1 MNYER
6 SNVIERNI
14 NIFKTRASDLDIGRW
29 PKQGMM
35 LRVKFGVTSFQ
46 RTRVRIYGMGKK

>member
-6 SNVIERNI
+6 NNVIERSI
-14 NIFKTRASDLDIGRW
+14 NIFKTRASDLDIGKW
-29 PKQGMM
+29 LKQRGV
-35 LRVKFGVTSFQ
+35 LVVKFGVISFQ

>member
-14 NIFKTRASDLDIGRW
+14 SIFKTRASDLDIGKW
-29 PKQGMM
+29 PKQGRM